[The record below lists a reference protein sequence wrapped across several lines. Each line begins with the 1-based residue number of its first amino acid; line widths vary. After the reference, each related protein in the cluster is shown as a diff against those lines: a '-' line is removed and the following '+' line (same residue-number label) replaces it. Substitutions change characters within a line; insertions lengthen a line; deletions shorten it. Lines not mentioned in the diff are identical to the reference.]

1 MFDPL
6 SDARVTKE
14 LREIG
19 ARLAV
24 LANGPPNAEL
34 IDAELLAIRVQLRKL
49 SEENAEVGARLR
61 EPEDKV
67 SAVSGRVRSISVP
80 GCIVAALCSSGSNSQ
95 TQPFRASA
103 RPVALASSA
112 RPRYAGRTFA
122 VQRNGERRRP

>member
-1 MFDPL
+1 MFDPF

-24 LANGPPNAEL
+24 LANRPPNAEL

-61 EPEDKV
+61 ELLGLRHPD
-67 SAVSGRVRSISVP
+67 
-80 GCIVAALCSSGSNSQ
+80 
-95 TQPFRASA
+95 
-103 RPVALASSA
+103 
-112 RPRYAGRTFA
+112 
-122 VQRNGERRRP
+122 